1 MPGALGG
8 DASPRA
14 GDLARRC
21 ARHSRTS
28 RPAVIPSSGDTIPNC
43 LGELG
48 EIRERTGIAADGH
61 PAGAPGATGVER
73 LRPQENV
80 QRGKRCQEP
89 KYDLLASI
97 CPKWVPDTLSAL
109 SRAEPVNVRFYALEQ
124 QALPRS
130 CTPLPL
136 PSRLLAPT
144 TGLRHDQRMS
154 PFPSPHHSKNRPTL
168 TWKSPS
174 RSGMVNSSSAPSKR
188 VVPSAR

>member
-1 MPGALGG
+1 MPGSLEFG
-8 DASPRA
+8 DS
-14 GDLARRC
+14 
-21 ARHSRTS
+21 
-28 RPAVIPSSGDTIPNC
+28 IPNC
-43 LGELG
+43 SDELG

-61 PAGAPGATGVER
+61 PAGEPEAIGVER
-73 LRPQENV
+73 LQPRENV

-89 KYDLLASI
+89 KHDFHASM

-109 SRAEPVNVRFYALEQ
+109 SRAEPVNVRFYSLEQ

-130 CTPLPL
+130 CTLLPL

-154 PFPSPHHSKNRPTL
+154 QFPSPHHSKNRPIL